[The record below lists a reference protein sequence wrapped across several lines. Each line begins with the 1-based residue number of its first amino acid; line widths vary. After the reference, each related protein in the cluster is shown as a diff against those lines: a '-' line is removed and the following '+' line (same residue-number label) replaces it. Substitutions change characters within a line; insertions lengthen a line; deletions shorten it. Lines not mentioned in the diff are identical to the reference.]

1 MSDPST
7 ADTPVSEVLVSL
19 VVPVH
24 NEGSTIGASL
34 THWLATFDRLGL
46 SAECVVV
53 DDGSVDETP
62 AVLSAMAAREGR
74 LRVIRQAQAGHGA
87 AVAAAY
93 RAARGAWIVQIDG
106 DDEIGADY
114 FDALWAQRTDE
125 GLVLGRRAP
134 STRAPVRRL
143 ISAGAAAYV
152 RATTG
157 ARIADANVPY
167 RLLPRPLLRSFLEA
181 LPAGTFAPNL
191 VMTMYAGLN
200 GWSIRE
206 VSVIERA
213 RVTTRR
219 PLGGARLWR
228 AVFRTLGQ
236 SARFR
241 RQWPR
246 QRPRA

>member
-1 MSDPST
+1 MP
-7 ADTPVSEVLVSL
+7 EVLVSL

-24 NEGSTIGASL
+24 NEASTIGSSL
-34 THWLATFDRLGL
+34 AGWLAAFDRLGL
-46 SAECVVV
+46 GVECVVV
-53 DDGSVDETP
+53 DDGSVDTTP
-62 AVLSAMAAREGR
+62 DVLAAVAAADPR

-87 AVAAAY
+87 AVEAAY
-93 RAARGAWIVQIDG
+93 RAARGTWVVQIDG
-106 DDEIGADY
+106 DDEIGVEY
-114 FDALWAQRTDE
+114 FEVLWAHRVED

-134 STRAPVRRL
+134 STRAWVRRL

-157 ARIADANVPY
+157 ARITDANVPY
-167 RLLPRPLLRSFLEA
+167 RLLPRRLLEQFLAA

-200 GWSIRE
+200 GWPVLE
-206 VSVIERA
+206 VPVVERA

-219 PLGGARLWR
+219 SLGGARLWR
-228 AVFRTLGQ
+228 AVFRTLQQ
-236 SARFR
+236 SYRFV